1 MNDNWLIVVGILGI
15 ALLLLGPSLIA
26 RITGRRVHVRTRTGS
41 FIAEPFKTKKERQQE
56 DEQDK
61 VVKELNEFCQEVAFA
76 DLSVN
81 NHNAVDLWTFDMGFE
96 FPDTN
101 GRPIL
106 TKRALQIVNKN
117 NVSKAITNCRLLK
130 KQKSDGQIDDKMYK
144 AKLATLF
151 NECS

>member
-1 MNDNWLIVVGILGI
+1 MDDNWLIVIGILGI

-41 FIAEPFKTKKERQQE
+41 FIAEPFKTKKERQKE

-61 VVKELNEFCQEVAFA
+61 VVKELNEFCKEVALA
-76 DLSVN
+76 DLSVS
-81 NHNAVDLWTFDMGFE
+81 NHSAADLWTFDMGFE

-101 GRPIL
+101 GRPML
-106 TKRALQIVNKN
+106 TKRAIQIVNKD
-117 NVSKAITNCRLLK
+117 NVSRAITNYRNLQ
-130 KQKSDGQIDDKMYK
+130 KQKADGLIDDKIYN
-144 AKLATLF
+144 AKLVTLY